1 MCNSKPQRICCVC
14 EKPLYG
20 RSDKVFCDI
29 TCKNKYHASVR
40 KHVKTVRKE
49 TIKILTKNYNI
60 LAYLKGKD
68 SERFMVK
75 KLELQRMG
83 FDFDV
88 ISGLET
94 NKFGIRMNVFEFSWY
109 YSKNQNITV
118 FRDKSQQEISPFVYK
133 RWELNF
139 PLNSTT

>member
-14 EKPLYG
+14 EKQIYG

-60 LAYLKGKD
+60 LAYLIGKD